1 VIKNKKVILSFLFL
15 AWSIIFAHSIV
26 PHHHHFELIS
36 AQKGHCCHEHNDH
49 HEGHDHHQDDYSVTT
64 EFDFCDHNESNHT
77 CHFHVDVLTKVSVDN
92 FFILKQEKELY
103 DDLNCIETNNY
114 IYYKEFVSDK
124 IPKTEHLRGPPQLV

>member
-1 VIKNKKVILSFLFL
+1 VIKNRKVILSFLFL

-49 HEGHDHHQDDYSVTT
+49 HESHDHQNDFSITT
-64 EFDFCDHNESNHT
+64 EFDFCDHNETNHT

-92 FFILKQEKELY
+92 VFICTQENALFSNISCVK
-103 DDLNCIETNNY
+103 TNYNNFY
-114 IYYKEFVSDK
+114 QDFVSEEF
-124 IPKTEHLRGPPQLV
+124 PKTNYLRGPPSLA